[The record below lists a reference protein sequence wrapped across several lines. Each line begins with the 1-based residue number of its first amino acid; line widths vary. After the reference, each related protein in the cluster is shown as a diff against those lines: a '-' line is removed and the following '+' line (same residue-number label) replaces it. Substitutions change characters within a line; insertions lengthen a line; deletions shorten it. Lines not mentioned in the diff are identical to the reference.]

1 MRLAFAL
8 VPVVVLAACKSS
20 TAPGSAGVALWVANL
35 NANTVVGYSAKQIT
49 SSTSAVPAI
58 TLGTPS
64 GAGGNP
70 FGGNT
75 AIAFD
80 HNGNLWVAETGTS
93 PTMLVMYAASQL
105 LASAN
110 PKPAVSITSTP
121 SDAFEAQP
129 NDSSIGVPLAI
140 AFDASGN
147 LWVASAQGSHSSLLA
162 FTPGQI
168 STSGNVVPAIVIGSN
183 GGSLDLPN
191 ALAFDRSGNLWVADE
206 TEIVEFSA
214 SQLASSG
221 NPLPVVTFSQGSAI
235 NPFRPTQLAFDRTGN
250 LWFTDLIASAIF
262 EFAAHQLGTSGS
274 PTPTVTITASGT
286 ASPVIYPLAIAFDP
300 QGNLWVSSDTNAVSE
315 FKANQITT
323 SGSPSPA
330 VTLSGSTMATPIAL
344 AFRQP

>member
-1 MRLAFAL
+1 MRFAFAL
-8 VPVVVLAACKSS
+8 IPVVVLVGCKSS

-35 NANTVVGYSAKQIT
+35 NANTIVGYSPSQIT
-49 SSTSAVPAI
+49 SSTSAAPAI

-93 PTMLVMYAASQL
+93 PTMLVMYAAGQL

-110 PKPAVSITSTP
+110 PKPAVTITSTP
-121 SDAFEAQP
+121 SGAFDAQP

-140 AFDASGN
+140 AFDASGD
-147 LWVASAQGSHSSLLA
+147 LWVASAQGLHTSLLA

-168 STSGNVVPAIVIGSN
+168 AMSGDVVPAIVIGSN

-191 ALAFDRSGNLWVADE
+191 ALAFDRSGDLWVADE

-262 EFAAHQLGTSGS
+262 EFAVNQLGTSGT
-274 PTPTVTITASGT
+274 PTPAVTLSASGT
-286 ASPVIYPLAIAFDP
+286 SSPIVYPLAIAFDP
-300 QGNLWVSSDTNAVSE
+300 QGNLWVSSDTNTVSE

-330 VTLSGSTMATPIAL
+330 VTLSGTTMATPIAL